1 MTRAE
6 YRRTA
11 AAVRP
16 GRRVAV
22 SEPQGPR
29 LRSILTPPLGSGVI
43 GLAREPLELE
53 VAVQSRAP
61 QLRGPA
67 SICSVR
73 TVCEH
78 VFVKQIP
85 QRPGDISERS
95 LYWLAG
101 LLEGEGSFMKGPPSS
116 PGLPVIRMVMI
127 DRDVVERAASMLGC
141 GVGTVRQRLEDD
153 AARAALEMLGD
164 GRSVKAV
171 AKHFDVT
178 AWCIYDLRLGRTH
191 KHLPRGTHPDG
202 RSHRLSHD

>member
-1 MTRAE
+1 M
-6 YRRTA
+6 
-11 AAVRP
+11 
-16 GRRVAV
+16 
-22 SEPQGPR
+22 
-29 LRSILTPPLGSGVI
+29 
-43 GLAREPLELE
+43 
-53 VAVQSRAP
+53 
-61 QLRGPA
+61 
-67 SICSVR
+67 
-73 TVCEH
+73 
-78 VFVKQIP
+78 KQIP

-141 GVGTVRQRLEDD
+141 GVGTVRHRRSHWKESYAVTVRGARAVEWMQALRPLFGSRRQVQIDRAVKSYAPRSNQRLEDD

-202 RSHRLSHD
+202 RNHRLSHD